1 MALSLR
7 VYAPIEFMR
16 AIPTPHFVVYSY
28 SHTVRTHIHL
38 SMDVHAWICEAHLRA
53 MHAMHV
59 LLFRVELLP

>member
-16 AIPTPHFVVYSY
+16 AIPTPHFVVYS
-28 SHTVRTHIHL
+28 VRTHIHL
-38 SMDVHAWICEAHLRA
+38 SMDVRAWICEAHLRA